1 MLGTR
6 SIRRCQKLMNSR
18 TLMTAVLLLSA
29 CASARQGRVSP
40 GPGPTPQAK
49 ATGHRVPALFRQAPW
64 AIETDADGN
73 VVHIQEEAGV
83 QFPLHAGELG
93 REKARIYDEKRND
106 VGFFY
111 GGAFTSSK
119 AKCLYGLSVFV
130 YPATEPLDRHLEAVR
145 AELIRA
151 NPQASP
157 TGRVLSL
164 DTSHGGVGV
173 HAGYLNE
180 INNLESFEGVS
191 IYERGGWFVK
201 YRTTIGPAENLE
213 CEQRIRNAVA
223 EMQLLRR

>member
-18 TLMTAVLLLSA
+18 TLMTAVLLSA
-29 CASARQGRVSP
+29 CASARQERVSP

-49 ATGHRVPALFRQAPW
+49 ATAHRVPALFRQAPW

-93 REKARIYDEKRND
+93 REKARIYDEKRSD

-119 AKCLYGLSVFV
+119 PKCLYGLSVFV

-151 NPQASP
+151 NPSAEATTGQEAP
-157 TGRVLSL
+157 TAQVCGQPS
-164 DTSHGGVGV
+164 TAWS
-173 HAGYLNE
+173 
-180 INNLESFEGVS
+180 
-191 IYERGGWFVK
+191 
-201 YRTTIGPAENLE
+201 
-213 CEQRIRNAVA
+213 QR
-223 EMQLLRR
+223 L